1 MTKLRKVEAAT
12 QNSVGIH
19 AVTAE
24 IAQVPRPKGER
35 SDSKFED
42 KDDASH
48 RALKYKRAARPYCK
62 ISNYCSSRCDRGE
75 YYHNKTVAAVNI
87 QSTSEPESKRSD
99 SRGESEDNAPHH
111 ALKTNASALLGQ
123 AVKGPAVTAAA
134 AATVVSITP
143 TKQ

>member
-24 IAQVPRPKGER
+24 IARVPRPKGER

-75 YYHNKTVAAVNI
+75 YYPNKTVAAVNI

-99 SRGESEDNAPHH
+99 SRGEGEGSAPGK
-111 ALKTNASALLGQ
+111 LC
-123 AVKGPAVTAAA
+123 P
-134 AATVVSITP
+134 
-143 TKQ
+143 